1 MQENEVAAYLIDNPA
16 FFEKNASLLADI
28 HLPSP
33 HGSGTISLAE
43 RQQLAQRDKINALQE
58 RFAEL
63 VLNAEENDI
72 IANKIHGLNIGLL
85 KATDFDEIK
94 QFINMFLPENFN
106 LNGSHLSVWSDQPE
120 KAAYIKAAFG
130 EVSAETK
137 AWVLAQDKPYCG
149 ELPAI
154 ADHNW
159 FVDPVASAAV
169 IPLKGDAC
177 VGFLA
182 LASNDKN
189 HFSADMG
196 NDFVIKIGEIVSA
209 AISRYL

>member
-1 MQENEVAAYLIDNPA
+1 MQEDEVVAYLENNPQ

-43 RQQLAQRDKINALQE
+43 RQQFAQRDKIDALQE

-63 VLNAEENDI
+63 VLNAEENDV
-72 IANKIHGLNIGLL
+72 IANKVHGLNVGLH

-94 QFINMFLPENFN
+94 QFINLYLPSNFD
-106 LNGSHLSVWSDQPE
+106 LSGSHLSVWTDNPE
-120 KAAYIKAAFG
+120 KTAYIRAAFG
-130 EVSAETK
+130 DVAEDTK
-137 AWVLAQDKPYCG
+137 KWVLEQDKPYCG
-149 ELPAI
+149 KAPEI
-154 ADHNW
+154 ADKNW
-159 FVDPVASAAV
+159 FVDAVGSVAV
-169 IPLKGDAC
+169 IPLEGEVC

-182 LASNDKN
+182 LASNDKH
-189 HFSADMG
+189 HFNADMEL
-196 NDFVIKIGEIVSA
+196 DFVTKIGEIVSA

>member
-1 MQENEVAAYLIDNPA
+1 MQEDEIVAFLKNNPA

-33 HGSGTISLAE
+33 HGNGAISLAE
-43 RQQLAQRDKINALQE
+43 RQQLAQRDKIDALQE

-63 VLNAEENDI
+63 VINAEENDV
-72 IANKIHGLNIGLL
+72 IANKVHGLNVGLHQ
-85 KATDFDEIK
+85 ATDFDAIK
-94 QFINMFLPENFN
+94 HFINMYLPENFN
-106 LNGSHLSVWSDQPE
+106 LTGSHLCVWSDKPE

-130 EVSAETK
+130 DVSEETK
-137 AWVLAQDKPYCG
+137 NWVLAQEKPYCG
-149 ELPAI
+149 TAPEI
-154 ADHNW
+154 AENNW
-159 FVDPVASAAV
+159 FVDAVASTAV

-177 VGFLA
+177 IGFLA

-196 NDFVIKIGEIVSA
+196 KDFIAKIGEIVSA

>member
-1 MQENEVAAYLIDNPA
+1 MQEDEVAIYLKDNPA

-63 VLNAEENDI
+63 ILNAEDNDV
-72 IANKIHGLNIGLL
+72 IANKVHGLNVGLH

-94 QFINMFLPENFN
+94 KFINHYLPENFN
-106 LNGSHLSVWSDQPE
+106 LSGSHLSVWSDKPE

-130 EVSAETK
+130 DVSDETK
-137 AWVLAQDKPYCG
+137 AWVLALDEPYCG
-149 ELPAI
+149 MPPAV
-154 ADHNW
+154 AENNW
-159 FVDPVASAAV
+159 FVDDVASMAV
-169 IPLKGDAC
+169 IPLNSDVC

-182 LASNDKN
+182 LASNDKG
-189 HFSADMG
+189 HFNADMG
-196 NDFVIKIGEIVSA
+196 KDFVTKIGEILSA